1 MSAGDAAALE
11 RNDGIEDLVADAPSV
26 TAVLNFIIVGMYVYL
41 FDFVVE
47 AGCVAE
53 CKYVFNSAAL

>member
-41 FDFVVE
+41 
-47 AGCVAE
+47 
-53 CKYVFNSAAL
+53 